1 MTEPWMKAVWQWK
14 ENLPEKAASKR
25 SVEIG
30 RGGFF
35 GRLRKGT
42 GGGMGVP
49 SGFPRGELQNVVVIG
64 LFRVCHGADLLG
76 QGQAA
81 LCEFRFFS

>member
-1 MTEPWMKAVWQWK
+1 MKAVWQWK

-25 SVEIG
+25 SV
-30 RGGFF
+30 GFF